1 MSESVN
7 LFIEQEANRRRSRWL
22 VAGFVAFFAWLG
34 FGGDW
39 IFFLATETAE
49 RGQYRHVFPWLGI
62 AMTAGALGMSA
73 YAWRKGAQRVLW
85 STGAAELL
93 HPRTP
98 EELQL
103 VNVVDE
109 MAIASGIPRPKL
121 YTIADDDPNAFA
133 TGRDPQTACIAVTQG
148 LLRICT
154 RDELQAVIGHEMGHI
169 RNLDMQLM
177 TLLASLVGTVA
188 LVSEGLGRALR
199 GTRGVRV
206 AVGGGSRN
214 RKGNP
219 LVPALLALWILSWL
233 LAPIITRLLALGV
246 SRKREYLADAM
257 AAQFT
262 RNPLALAS
270 ALEKIER
277 AHAPTAA
284 IAKGCAHL
292 CIVDPLG
299 RAVSSREGWLADVL
313 ATHPPMAIRVSRLRA
328 MAYQERKRTAGVQ
341 GGELP
346 RAAGA
351 APVGRSSAV

>member
-1 MSESVN
+1 MSEAIN
-7 LFIEQEANRRRSRWL
+7 LFAQQEANRRRSRWL
-22 VAGFVAFFAWLG
+22 VIGFVAFFAWLG

-39 IFFLATETAE
+39 IYFLATETAPAGE
-49 RGQYRHVFPWLGI
+49 YRHVFPWMGI
-62 AMTAGALGMSA
+62 LMTASAAGMTLYALRTGATN
-73 YAWRKGAQRVLW
+73 VLW
-85 STGAAELL
+85 STGATEMK

-98 EELQL
+98 EEIQL
-103 VNVVDE
+103 ANVVDE
-109 MAIASGIPRPKL
+109 MAIASGVPRPKL
-121 YTIADDDPNAFA
+121 YIIRDADPNAFA
-133 TGRDPQTACIAVTQG
+133 TGRDPRSAAIAVTDG

-188 LVSEGLGRALR
+188 LVSDGLGRALR
-199 GTRGVRV
+199 GTRGIRL
-206 AVGGGSRN
+206 GGSSRGK
-214 RKGNP
+214 KGNP
-219 LVPALLALWILSWL
+219 LVPVLLALWIISWI
-233 LAPIITRLLALGV
+233 LAPFITRLLALGV

-277 AHAPTAA
+277 EHAPTAT
-284 IAKGCAHL
+284 ITKGCAHL
-292 CIVDPLG
+292 CIADPLG
-299 RAVSSREGWLADVL
+299 RAVTSREGWLADAL

-328 MAYQERKRTAGVQ
+328 MAYQEIKRRGGVV

-346 RAAGA
+346 GAPGRAAT
-351 APVGRSSAV
+351 APRPASI